1 MSDDDNQSMRSSILS
16 KESEN
21 HIQTYQTVLVMNP
34 VTGVALG
41 TILPE
46 FVYLVACS
54 FVSFII
60 YHYLAYFVSE
70 AGIVIFSVA
79 PVCINLMSVL
89 ISDSIIEAGSRYMNK
104 SMELKQYNAS
114 RVYFAYTVLI
124 GFAVSLVVS
133 VGVLLTL
140 KAELTMLLIDTYITD
155 KQSWVYTW
163 LVLAF
168 AVFYFLAATR
178 KILRVEGLTTQN
190 LVMGFSFLAQQLYFI
205 TLQITITQM
214 LGKEVSLFSFLLT
227 FVGPLAINGVVQ
239 FCNVFHVKE
248 KKINYKSIHAVQK
261 LLLKPF
267 RPKVM
272 FDILKNACYYII
284 LNAGDALIYFLTFE
298 AIIQQEEYVAVS
310 FSILFVEL
318 SNCLNKAVGNTM
330 DTPFRIN
337 MQLKRYDRV
346 QQFFTTAYMML
357 GINFGFQIVVFAL
370 RNKIYR
376 LVFSNAFDSS
386 LQLYHCALDGVFGTF
401 SAYTTAVI
409 RSDQKHRMGTVVGLV
424 KIALAF
430 GAWYIGAQ
438 LNTQKARYSVMI
450 YYYRYSADILGFG
463 FFLLILQKFNKLRRQ
478 NYDETQFPQATH
490 EAQFDYRA
498 PIQVARP
505 VQTSQPPKLVLK
517 PMQPIEIQSRVN
529 ASMEITGDTQ
539 SREDTQSRDVARSSK
554 QNVIFSTTISDE
566 NSNRLGSVSA
576 SHKNSVSVSASQF
589 LNVDKYLYKPVSQQ
603 SDSNINKQFN
613 YGFNSTGLY
622 TFQSQ
627 NTKIENRQVEQTQI
641 KEEPAEIK
649 VQQTEQIIVKEEK
662 IKEVE
667 AQNKNEQAEI
677 KGETEELK
685 AEKLIQ
691 IKEDDI
697 EQIKEQVEEAEIK
710 VEQTEQ
716 NKEEQAEIQEEVEQ
730 IKVEQ
735 VEIKEE
741 IIELKQ
747 EDEQINVEEQNKE
760 EQVVNKNEQT
770 EIKLESEIKEVQ
782 SEQLEEGQLKEEQAE
797 IQVEQEQI
805 KLQTQVKEQ
814 VEQIN
819 VELTEQIKEEIEVEN
834 KVEQEQTKEEQAN
847 NQNEGEIQEVED
859 EIKEEVEEIDQIK
872 EDAELLQEEQ
882 IKEDEQ
888 INGEEQLEKQ
898 YYINN
903 EPGEGSE
910 LIDENYGEQNNEL
923 SEENAE
929 EYSEECYEEWTDQD
943 FDEDEVEQKH
953 SEQNKQQVIEQDFD
967 EEEQQIVEYNEKE
980 VEQDFDESEQKE
992 EIQQQIEQAGNNEE
1006 QEFEEKQNK
1015 EEKVEQNEQVEQKHD
1030 KNQLQS
1036 EENNEDEQ
1044 DFDES
1049 SHKEEFKPQY
1059 LEDVKEDSPEVQQK
1073 KEEQD
1078 VNNNEQVKQ
1087 QKEVEQDFDEENKIE
1102 NIAQVE
1108 QHNEQA
1114 EQNQEP
1120 GRPAARIQFKRM
1132 R

>member
-79 PVCINLMSVL
+79 LVCINLMSVL

-190 LVMGFSFLAQQLYFI
+190 LIMGYSFLAQQLYI
-205 TLQITITQM
+205 ISLQVMITQM

-641 KEEPAEIK
+641 KEEPAENK
-649 VQQTEQIIVKEEK
+649 VQQTEQIIVKEEQ

-667 AQNKNEQAEI
+667 AQNKNEQDEI
-677 KGETEELK
+677 KVEAEELK
-685 AEKLIQ
+685 AEELIQDKQ

-710 VEQTEQ
+710 VEQSEQ
-716 NKEEQAEIQEEVEQ
+716 NKEEQAEIQDEVEQ

-735 VEIKEE
+735 A
-741 IIELKQ
+741 
-747 EDEQINVEEQNKE
+747 
-760 EQVVNKNEQT
+760 VNKNEQT

-782 SEQLEEGQLKEEQAE
+782 SEQLEEEQLKEEQAD

-814 VEQIN
+814 AEQIN
-819 VELTEQIKEEIEVEN
+819 VELSEYKNEHVEINEIEVEQLEVKEQIN
-834 KVEQEQTKEEQAN
+834 EEQIEIKVEQT
-847 NQNEGEIQEVED
+847 
-859 EIKEEVEEIDQIK
+859 EIKEEQKIDQIK

-882 IKEDEQ
+882 IKEEDEQ
-888 INGEEQLEKQ
+888 INGEEQLENE

-967 EEEQQIVEYNEKE
+967 EEEQQIVEYNEKK

-992 EIQQQIEQAGNNEE
+992 EISQ
-1006 QEFEEKQNK
+1006 
-1015 EEKVEQNEQVEQKHD
+1015 H
-1030 KNQLQS
+1030 
-1036 EENNEDEQ
+1036 
-1044 DFDES
+1044 
-1049 SHKEEFKPQY
+1049 
-1059 LEDVKEDSPEVQQK
+1059 LEDVKEDLIPEVLQQ

-1078 VNNNEQVKQ
+1078 VNNNEQIKQ
-1087 QKEVEQDFDEENKIE
+1087 QKEVEQDFDVEDEDK